1 MGRRDP
7 IPTWFFAMVIVR
19 KGDRFLLVHER
30 KHGQLWYIP
39 GGRVEAGETIEDGAI
54 RETLEEGGIRVKL
67 DGLLRVE
74 HSPMR
79 DGTAR
84 CRVFFLA
91 SPAEDTPP
99 KSIADEESLEARW
112 VHPKELSRYA
122 LRSVEVIEIIKY
134 VTDGGP
140 VFPTSAFTY
149 EGAPWIR

>member
-7 IPTWFFAMVIVR
+7 ILTWFFAMVIVR

-39 GGRVEAGETIEDGAI
+39 GGRVEPGETIEEGAI
-54 RETLEEGGIRVKL
+54 RETLEEGGIPVKL
-67 DGLLRVE
+67 EGLLRVE
-74 HSPMR
+74 HSPMP
-79 DGTAR
+79 DGSAR

-91 SPAEDTPP
+91 RPADDTLP
-99 KSIADEESLEARW
+99 KSVPDDESLEARW

-122 LRSVEVIEIIKY
+122 LRGEEVIEVINY
-134 VTDGGP
+134 VAGGGQ
-140 VFPTSAFTY
+140 VFPMKAFTY